1 LPSGRRKAILGGE
14 ELAMTDLNRR
24 ALLGAGTL
32 LAAPSLARAQ
42 GQSIRIVVPF
52 APGGS
57 TDAVARL
64 LSPGLQQRLGA
75 PVVVEN
81 RSGAAGSIGADVV
94 AKARPDGT
102 TWLLTFDSHATL
114 AVLLRNLPF
123 DLMRDLEPVMLI
135 GGSPYAIATKADK
148 PYRTIAD
155 VLAAAKARPDA
166 VSYGST
172 GNGTIG
178 HLTMIMLA
186 ERAGVQMTHLPYRSG
201 GLAVNDTVAGH
212 VDMMIGSAAL
222 LLPHIAGG
230 TLRPLLQFGPQ
241 RLSGLPDTQTAA
253 EAGFPGLEAEAWWGV
268 FGPRGVTAEQI
279 ARMNAALKETLAEER
294 VRRTMLETQQARLV
308 VSTPDA
314 FRTFFAAEAEKWG
327 RVVRAN
333 NIQPD

>member
-1 LPSGRRKAILGGE
+1 MIKLTRRSA
-14 ELAMTDLNRR
+14 
-24 ALLGAGTL
+24 
-32 LAAPSLARAQ
+32 LAAAAASLALPGIARAQ
-42 GQSIRIVVPF
+42 GQPVRIVVPF

-64 LSPGLQQRLGA
+64 VSPGLTQRLGV

-81 RSGAAGSIGADVV
+81 RSGAAGSIGADAV

-102 TWLLTFDSHATL
+102 TWLLTFDSHATIP
-114 AVLLRNLPF
+114 ALLRNPPF
-123 DLMRDLEPVMLI
+123 DVMTDLDPVMLI

-155 VLAAAKARPDA
+155 VIAAARARPDA

-178 HLTMIMLA
+178 HLTMIQLGDQA
-186 ERAGVQMTHLPYRSG
+186 RA
-201 GLAVNDTVAGH
+201 

-222 LLPHIAGG
+222 LLPHITGG

-241 RLSGLPDTQTAA
+241 RLSRLSETQTAK
-253 EAGFPGLEAEAWWGV
+253 EAGLNLEAEAWWGV
-268 FGPRGVTAEQI
+268 FAPHGTPAEMV
-279 ARMNAALKETLAEER
+279 ARMNAALRETLQEER
-294 VRRTMLETQQARLV
+294 PRQVMTETQQARLV
-308 VSTPDA
+308 LSSPEE
-314 FRTFFAAEAEKWG
+314 FKRFFAEQVETWG